1 MRVARAY
8 ARPPESR
15 KLSLTLCD
23 GRPNL
28 DVLDELSI
36 LARPKGVER
45 PSRAALRRFRRAAP
59 AARRARF
66 VAPGIARLHPGLLTR
81 LQALAKRW
89 PGRAIQIVSGYRPKA
104 RSTSRHRHA
113 RALDLRIEGVHR
125 RFVARFARTLPETG
139 VGYYPNSTFTHVDV
153 RARSVYWVDRS
164 GPGERP
170 DYGPWPPP
178 AEEERQRAERTV
190 AEATGALRAE
200 LDAMLGDLRELR
212 ARLDGSTGPALAP
225 ASEARTAADDLPR
238 QEVPDDDPADTSADE
253 GVARVDAALS
263 TAGDEAPEETTA
275 SRASGRS
282 EPASAGE
289 SAAEEDAVGAG
300 GREVVVRY
308 EPEGGGA
315 RNEDATTAVSARV
328 EPSIEPLPRPEPEWT
343 GGIRAV
349 EGAAA
354 AWSQLPASRR
364 RRRRTSAASA
374 RPTSEPQPL
383 AEAAPPSP

>member
-1 MRVARAY
+1 MRVERAY

-28 DVLDELSI
+28 DALDELSI

-45 PSRAALRRFRRAAP
+45 PSRAALRRFRRVAP

-81 LQALAKRW
+81 LQTLAKRW
-89 PGRAIQIVSGYRPKA
+89 PGKAIQIVSGYRPKA

-164 GPGERP
+164 GPGQPP

-178 AEEERQRAERTV
+178 AEEERRRAERTV

-200 LDAMLGDLRELR
+200 LDAMLGDLRDLR
-212 ARLDGSTGPALAP
+212 ARLDGSAGSASTRPSGGPSGADNPSRRQAPVEEPAVASVAGDQVVAVAEPATGQDGAFDE
-225 ASEARTAADDLPR
+225 AS
-238 QEVPDDDPADTSADE
+238 VSADTAPSEDAAPGE
-253 GVARVDAALS
+253 RVD
-263 TAGDEAPEETTA
+263 
-275 SRASGRS
+275 
-282 EPASAGE
+282 
-289 SAAEEDAVGAG
+289 GAG
-300 GREVVVRY
+300 WHEVVVRY

-315 RNEDATTAVSARV
+315 RDEGVTTSVGGRV

-354 AWSQLPASRR
+354 AWSQLPAARR
-364 RRRRTSAASA
+364 RRRRTPAAPV
-374 RPTSEPQPL
+374 RPASESQPL
-383 AEAAPPSP
+383 AEAAPPRP